1 MYLFLFIGLAWR
13 MSDTVK
19 VGPDVS
25 CGETNVKCVSCS
37 HAKMSTNELMV
48 FTHRLHAHALR
59 YHEYSES
66 NKYYYV
72 QCTNKLHSLRK

>member
-37 HAKMSTNELMV
+37 HEEMSTNEL
-48 FTHRLHAHALR
+48 TSHAHALG
-59 YHEYSES
+59 ES
-66 NKYYYV
+66 IMN
-72 QCTNKLHSLRK
+72 TRKRINITSFTPCATRR